1 MLKPL
6 KVMIITILLITFLEG
21 RKHDAGM
28 LRDSHVLD
36 DLELHAY
43 SPTGQ
48 VMCVYGDPAYPLRA
62 HLQAP
67 FRAGARALTPA
78 MELYNKN
85 MSKVRTSVEWIFGD
99 VINSFKFLDYKN
111 NLKIGLSTIGKMY
124 VVCGIIRNALTCM
137 YGNQTSAFFAVEPPS
152 VYEYFS

>member
-1 MLKPL
+1 
-6 KVMIITILLITFLEG
+6 MIMTILLITFLEG
-21 RKHDAGM
+21 RKHDARM
-28 LRDSHVLD
+28 LRDSHLLD

-78 MELYNKN
+78 IELYNKN

-99 VINSFKFLDYKN
+99 VVNSFKFLDYKN
-111 NLKIGLSTIGKMY
+111 NLKLDLVPLEK
-124 VVCGIIRNALTCM
+124 CM
-137 YGNQTSAFFAVEPPS
+137 LFVQSFAML
-152 VYEYFS
+152 

>member
-1 MLKPL
+1 
-6 KVMIITILLITFLEG
+6 
-21 RKHDAGM
+21 
-28 LRDSHVLD
+28 
-36 DLELHAY
+36 
-43 SPTGQ
+43 
-48 VMCVYGDPAYPLRA
+48 MCVYGDRAYPLRA

-85 MSKVRTSVEWIFGD
+85 MSKVRTSVEWIYGH
-99 VINSFKFLDYKN
+99 VTNSFKSLDYKN

-124 VVCGIIRNALTCM
+124 VVCAIIRNALTCM

-152 VYEYFS
+152 VQIIFLLARGIARQEVHKILFSCVALACLITFIQNEYFV